1 MNKNFK
7 IHGDAAF
14 NQCKSIFELI
24 NTLHTSKSEFFAA
37 YDEKKYE
44 RQGNTPRVTAFYLPQ
59 FHAIP
64 ENDRAWGKGF
74 TEWTNVTR
82 TLPYFPGHIQPY
94 LPSDLGFYDLNNSEI
109 LRSQIDLAT
118 HYGLTG
124 FCFHYY
130 WFQGKKVLQ
139 KPLENF
145 LKINPSN
152 FEFSVCWANEPWSR
166 RWDGSDHDVIIP
178 QNHSF
183 EDDKNLIFD
192 LIPLMER
199 SNYIRVNGRPLLIL
213 YRPSLLGGDLK
224 RTIEFWRATAIKNN
238 LGNPLI
244 LSGPYG
250 LSSAQMSIN
259 NGVLDGYVQFPPHEF
274 SRYGIKA
281 NIQSMP
287 FLINKQFKGG
297 LHDSVMA
304 KNYFTTADYGG
315 NLVFKCAFPSWDNT
329 ARKRENSA
337 IFCNSTPNNFE
348 EWMKSNLKSVIAEP
362 RYDGLTFV
370 NAWNEWAEGAVLE
383 PSRWYGYAYLTA
395 LKNALTFISY
405 TDK

>member
-7 IHGDAAF
+7 IHPDAAF
-14 NQCKSIFELI
+14 NQCKSMFELI
-24 NTLHTSKSEFFAA
+24 DTLHTSKSEFFVAH
-37 YDEKKYE
+37 DENKYE
-44 RQGNTPRVTAFYLPQ
+44 RQGKTPRVTAFYLPQ

-82 TLPYFPGHIQPY
+82 TQPYFAGHIQPY
-94 LPSDLGFYDLNNSEI
+94 LPSDLGFYDLNNIEI
-109 LRSQIDLAT
+109 LRSQIDLAA

-130 WFQGKKVLQ
+130 WFQGKKILR

-145 LKINPSN
+145 LEINPSN

-166 RWDGSDHDVIIP
+166 RWDGSDRDVIIP

-183 EDDKNLIFD
+183 ENDKNIIFD

-224 RTIEFWRATAIKNN
+224 RTIEFWRATAINNN
-238 LGNPLI
+238 LGDPLI

-274 SRYGIKA
+274 WQHGIKA

-287 FLINKQFKGG
+287 FIINKQFEGG
-297 LHDSVMA
+297 LYDSVMA
-304 KNYFTTADYGG
+304 KNHFTTADYGG

-329 ARKRENSA
+329 ARRRENSS
-337 IFCNSTPNNFE
+337 IFFNSTPNNFE
-348 EWMKSNLKSVIAEP
+348 EWMKSNLRSVIAEP

-383 PSRWYGYAYLTA
+383 PSRWYGYAYLMA
-395 LKNALTFISY
+395 LKKALTSIP
-405 TDK
+405 